1 MPFRDRVERNLI
13 RDSLGPEY
21 VAEIARKLG
30 VPERDVIRM
39 NRRLAAPDYSLN
51 VPVRA
56 DSEGEWQNW
65 LADESET
72 QDNTLA
78 EREEMTSRNHIMTER
93 RLKDNPATLEELANH
108 YRISRERVRQIEFRA
123 FKKLQKGISAPVQTP
138 WAG

>member
-1 MPFRDRVERNLI
+1 
-13 RDSLGPEY
+13 
-21 VAEIARKLG
+21 
-30 VPERDVIRM
+30 M

-65 LADESET
+65 LADESEI

-78 EREEMTSRNHIMTER
+78 EREEMTSRKVRLADAWKLLNDRERHIMTER
-93 RLKDNPATLEELANH
+93 RLKDNPVTLEELAHH

-123 FKKLQKGISAPVQTP
+123 FKKLQKGMSASTML
-138 WAG
+138 AD